1 MRGPDGASPVADST
15 LTNLSPLDGRYRRQ
29 TDALRSVFS
38 EFGLIRYRVLV
49 EVSWFRHLSAL
60 PEILELPALS
70 KSATQHLEGALCDF
84 NETDAAAI
92 KDLERQTNH
101 DVKAVEYWVKARLR
115 QHPEL
120 APHIEFVHFGCTS
133 EDINNLAYALMLR
146 ETREVILQPALGG
159 IEDDLRALA
168 NTLAEHGMVARTH
181 GQTATPTTLGKE
193 MNVFAARLARQRK
206 TLADVATLGKFNG
219 AVGNFNA
226 HIVAYPNTD
235 WLSISR
241 NFVES
246 LGLVWNPLTT
256 QIEPHDWIAEY
267 LHALMRINQIL
278 LDLVRDAWGYISLDY
293 LRQRKVAGET
303 GSSTMPHKINPID
316 FENAEGNL
324 GIANALMA
332 HLAQKLPVSRW
343 QRDLSDSTV
352 LRNLG
357 PALGHALLAYESTRK
372 GLSKV
377 EANKVSMRQDLDDA
391 WEVLSEAV
399 QTVMRRY
406 GMSEPYEQLKTLTR
420 GVRLDARSY
429 RKLVEQLALP
439 ATIEAEL
446 LELTPR
452 DYIGIAPALARWRD

>member
-1 MRGPDGASPVADST
+1 MADST

-29 TDALRSVFS
+29 TDALRNILS

-49 EVSWFRHLSAL
+49 EVSWFRQLSAA
-60 PEILELPALS
+60 PDIGELPALS
-70 KSATQHLEGALCDF
+70 ASASQHLERALCDF
-84 NETDAAAI
+84 GETDAAAV
-92 KDLERQTNH
+92 KLLERDTNH

-115 QHPEL
+115 EHPEL

-146 ETREVILQPALGG
+146 EAREVVLQPALQAV
-159 IEDDLRALA
+159 EDDLRTLA
-168 NTLAEHGMVARTH
+168 GTLAEHAMVARTH

-193 MNVFAARLARQRK
+193 FNVFAARLARQRK
-206 TLADVATLGKFNG
+206 VFAEVPTLGKLNG

-226 HIVAYPNTD
+226 HVVAYPKVD
-235 WLSISR
+235 WLTVSR
-241 NFVES
+241 TFVES
-246 LGLVWNPLTT
+246 LGLTWNPLTT

-267 LHALMRINQIL
+267 LHALVRINQIV
-278 LDLVRDAWGYISLDY
+278 LDLVRDAWGYVSLDY
-293 LRQRKVAGET
+293 LRQRKVVGET

-324 GIANALMA
+324 GIATALLE

-343 QRDLSDSTV
+343 QRDLSDSTA

-357 PALGHALLAYESTRK
+357 PALGHALLAYDSARR
-372 GLSKV
+372 GLAKV
-377 EANKVSMRQDLDDA
+377 EANKVTMRQDLDEA
-391 WEVLSEAV
+391 WEVLGEAV

-406 GMSEPYEQLKTLTR
+406 GMAEPYEQLKTLTR
-420 GVRLDARSY
+420 GARMDARSY

-439 ATIEAEL
+439 EAIEAEL
-446 LELTPR
+446 LELLPR
-452 DYIGIAPALARWRD
+452 DYLGIAPALARWHE